1 MARTRLYPPSVD
13 PGFPVLPPKPE
24 GWLRTTFEKI
34 VEPVERPVKLE
45 PAQTYRLVNAKRS
58 RGGIV
63 LRSELTGR
71 EILTKTQF
79 ETKAGDFLISRRQ
92 IIHGACGVVPPELD
106 GAVVSNEYSSLQ
118 PRPSLLLSFLQHYS
132 HTPYFQRTCFH
143 SSHGVDVEKMIFKL
157 NEWLAREVDV
167 PPLGEQRKIAAILSS
182 VDDAIEATQAV
193 IDQLQ
198 VVKKAMMAELLT
210 RGLPGRHTRF
220 KQTEIGE
227 VPEGWTVRTISDVSS
242 SQRFSCTGGPF
253 GSDLTSKH
261 YQDIGTPVIR
271 GSNLNSSNGDRWLL
285 EAEFAFVSEA
295 KADELHRNL
304 AHPGDVV
311 FTQRGTL
318 GQVARIRPDSHW
330 DRFVISQSQM
340 KLTVDPS
347 IVNAD
352 FVTLYFLSPAGQK
365 TILRESIATGVPHIN
380 LGILK
385 SLTLPTPPLNEQQ
398 EIVTA
403 LDAVGDRVSATL
415 AHVATLHT
423 LKSALASV
431 LLTGEVRVTPDE
443 AAP

>member
-227 VPEGWTVRTISDVSS
+227 VPEGWTTVQLGDVANIFNGRAAGTGGTWLRVFKTKHVYDGLIKLSHVEYCRDESAAKVPEETYLCDGDTLTPNMAHGTIGRVAFVPRVEGRWTIDGQVMVVRTMDASRVLP
-242 SQRFSCTGGPF
+242 RFIYESLSTKQGKRQLLDREKGGAF
-253 GSDLTSKH
+253 GEL
-261 YQDIGTPVIR
+261 R
-271 GSNLNSSNGDRWLL
+271 GQTHLYPRD
-285 EAEFAFVSEA
+285 
-295 KADELHRNL
+295 
-304 AHPGDVV
+304 
-311 FTQRGTL
+311 
-318 GQVARIRPDSHW
+318 ARTI
-330 DRFVISQSQM
+330 VISLPPLEEQ
-340 KLTVDPS
+340 KL
-347 IVNAD
+347 IAAA
-352 FVTLYFLSPAGQK
+352 LSSFDEP
-365 TILRESIATGVPHIN
+365 IATN
-380 LGILK
+380 LTELQAVQILK
-385 SLTLPTPPLNEQQ
+385 QGL
-398 EIVTA
+398 V
-403 LDAVGDRVSATL
+403 
-415 AHVATLHT
+415 
-423 LKSALASV
+423 SV

-443 AAP
+443 ATP